1 MTYIPTSRD
10 LNWTMKTI
18 HSLSLWA
25 MPSGASVIVFDHP
38 KRSFKA
44 YVAGLASEEH
54 LQNFTKSYTNLLCL
68 GYTENQRVICEDVG
82 NSQQILE
89 DFFKFSSDE
98 LERAL
103 VKGKLN
109 AVNDPRFEES

>member
-25 MPSGASVIVFDHP
+25 MPSGASVIIFDHP
-38 KRSFKA
+38 GRSFNA
-44 YVAGLASEEH
+44 YLAALSTEEH
-54 LQNFTKSYTNLLCL
+54 SQNFTKSYTNLLCL
-68 GYTENQRVICEDVG
+68 GYTENRRVICEGVE
-82 NSQQILE
+82 NTIQLLE
-89 DFFKFSSDE
+89 NFFNFSSDE

-103 VKGKLN
+103 VLGKLN
-109 AVNDPRFEES
+109 AVNDPRFEAS